1 MAAAKKGTLAWFH
14 ELEEYC
20 ADLEWDTIL
29 REDIYLESGEYPFAE
44 GDMGHP
50 FAEGE
55 RGHLLLS
62 KDAIETYIRE
72 NPMVSLQNKIA
83 MLNER
88 ILAKVHNEIAGKE
101 IAYTSE
107 EKKELLRRYRNFFW
121 RKNVEDI
128 CF

>member
-1 MAAAKKGTLAWFH
+1 MLPDLDVYGIRQMTMEQLFTRLLYEDWDEASMEIKPLERGDMAAAKKGTLAWFH

-62 KDAIETYIRE
+62 KDAIETYI
-72 NPMVSLQNKIA
+72 PGKSDGLP
-83 MLNER
+83 
-88 ILAKVHNEIAGKE
+88 AK
-101 IAYTSE
+101 
-107 EKKELLRRYRNFFW
+107 
-121 RKNVEDI
+121 
-128 CF
+128 